1 MTKEEQDMKVEVTL
15 ACGHTVQSTTYG
27 TPEAREAMLAWF
39 RRNERCK
46 VCRVQHRDE
55 ELPEKLQAFLKKYR
69 DPLPELWSPVEEW
82 YRDLDMKYAL
92 QTRELFIADEAMD
105 TLRNVNLIKSI
116 VDEVAHAQDSWRT
129 AKYLVPAQ
137 YFLDSGEVPFSLKA
151 YAVDHRTCTTFWH
164 RHLYTAQIELIYEWA
179 FFMAN
184 PVA

>member
-15 ACGHTVQSTTYG
+15 ACGHTVQNMAYG
-27 TPEAREAMLAWF
+27 TPEAREAMLAWY

-46 VCRVQHRDE
+46 VCKAKHLAE
-55 ELPEKLQAFLKKYR
+55 ERPAKLQAFLKQYR

-82 YRDLDMKYAL
+82 FRDFDMKQAL
-92 QTRELFIADEAMD
+92 LTRELFIADESMA
-105 TLRNVNLIKSI
+105 TLLDVELIKSI

-151 YAVDHRTCTTFWH
+151 YAIDHRTCTTFWH
-164 RHLYTAQIELIYEWA
+164 YRQRVAQIELIYEWA
-179 FFMAN
+179 FFMAT